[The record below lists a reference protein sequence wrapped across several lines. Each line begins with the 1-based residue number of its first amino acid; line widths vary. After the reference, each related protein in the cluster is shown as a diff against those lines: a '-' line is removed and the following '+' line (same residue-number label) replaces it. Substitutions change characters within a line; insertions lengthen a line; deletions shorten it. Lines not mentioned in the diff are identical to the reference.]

1 MDQIRQLRFEDFKE
15 EKLQQGYREVLER
28 RWDPNIE
35 NEFHRHEFTADAI
48 VIEGE
53 FWLTVEG
60 KTRHLN
66 PGDSF
71 HVPAQVEHK
80 EKYGLQDVF
89 LGSESLIHGNSINLL
104 LDNLQLTIIN
114 SKASPTI
121 KLDVGVGI

>member
-15 EKLQQGYREVLER
+15 EKLEQGYSEVLER
-28 RWDPNIE
+28 RWEPNIE

-80 EKYGLQDVF
+80 EKYGSAGCVF
-89 LGSESLIHGNSINLL
+89 WVARWTSHATVDKLKPQFEARSNTSG
-104 LDNLQLTIIN
+104 LTPP
-114 SKASPTI
+114 KW
-121 KLDVGVGI
+121 LWRRVRL